1 MLLYL
6 WPVSS
11 RHLFRTMSWFYVYK
25 NFLKLIKIWVIG
37 SVESS
42 QLEQQQQKKISEFA
56 IIFGSIVWYLRFL
69 LVTWSLLSS
78 DPSHAFSSACL
89 FVLFPG
95 SQDFFLSVACCFGV
109 ERLGEQAGDECNA
122 VLLLFPKGAQRTG
135 AHCKMNCHLKPK
147 TIMYSQNPKPIAL
160 ISNNY

>member
-56 IIFGSIVWYLRFL
+56 IIFGSIVWLFF
-69 LVTWSLLSS
+69 VSPFPTGDMATSIFWS
-78 DPSHAFSSACL
+78 FSCFFFCL
-89 FVLFPG
+89 FICPLPRFSG
-95 SQDFFLSVACCFGV
+95 FLSLCGMLLWCWEAWGAGWWWMQCCSPP
-109 ERLGEQAGDECNA
+109 LS
-122 VLLLFPKGAQRTG
+122 KGSPENRG
-135 AHCKMNCHLKPK
+135 SL
-147 TIMYSQNPKPIAL
+147 
-160 ISNNY
+160 